1 MNQTFDKIS
10 AEDWHHNQN
19 NITIP
24 KAKMNEFVLNFF
36 IVEGYR
42 DAAIEFSK
50 EAGIQLSNKELDK
63 MIERIE
69 IKKNIL
75 NGEIDSALQKVSMSN
90 NKQILFKLKMQKLIE
105 LIKVNELDQA
115 VSYAQNQIIG
125 FLKDQPHLIDE
136 IEKAMSLLAYKD
148 LSKCPLNHLTQNSQR
163 IKVASEV
170 NQQLFQDS
178 QGNEQAKI
186 TILMKILQWAQ
197 EILNSKL
204 QYPHLIEISKGQ
216 FSKEQ

>member
-1 MNQTFDKIS
+1 MNQASNKIS

-19 NITIP
+19 NIVIP
-24 KAKMNEFVLNFF
+24 KAKMNELVLNFF

-75 NGEIDSALQKVSMSN
+75 NGEIDSALEKVSMSN

-105 LIKVNELDQA
+105 LIKNNELDQA
-115 VSYAQNQIIG
+115 ISYAQNQIIE

-136 IEKAMSLLAYKD
+136 TEKAMSLLAYKD
-148 LSKCPLNHLTQNSQR
+148 LGKCPLSHLTQNSQR

-178 QGNEQAKI
+178 QGNEQAKL

-204 QYPHLIEISKGQ
+204 EYPCLIDISKGQ